1 MGSFFMPSINQR
13 QCAMGTIDR
22 FSTKLN
28 TAIKYMS
35 AFLIGAMS
43 ILVFLQV
50 IFRYVLNAP
59 LDWSEEMA
67 SFSFVWMALLGAS
80 IGLKKKEHPNLDIFY
95 KLFPGR
101 VKKLADLVINLAITL
116 PLAILCFYGVK
127 LTILMRMQCTAA
139 LRYSVSYV
147 YIVLP
152 ASAFIMLTYIIID
165 TLRIFR
171 KEKEAEKKQ

>member
-1 MGSFFMPSINQR
+1 MS
-13 QCAMGTIDR
+13 TIDR
-22 FSTKLN
+22 FSNKLN
-28 TAIKYMS
+28 EAIKYVS

-50 IFRYVLNAP
+50 IFRYALNAP

-80 IGLKKKEHPNLDIFY
+80 IGLKKKEHPNLDIIY
-95 KLFPGR
+95 NLFPGR
-101 VKKLADLVINLAITL
+101 VKKLADIIINLSITL

-127 LTILMRMQCTAA
+127 LTISMRMQCTAA

-152 ASAFIMLTYIIID
+152 ASAFVMLTYVIID
-165 TLRIFR
+165 TVRIFQ
-171 KEKEAEKKQ
+171 KEREAEKNQ